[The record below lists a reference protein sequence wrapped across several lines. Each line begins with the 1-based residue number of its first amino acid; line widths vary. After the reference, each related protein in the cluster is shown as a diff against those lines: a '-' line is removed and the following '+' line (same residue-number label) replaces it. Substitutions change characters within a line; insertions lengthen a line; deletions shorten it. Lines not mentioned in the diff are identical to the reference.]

1 MSGRVAI
8 TVVCA
13 VAASFSYALSNVLQ
27 QSEAEKVASEHALR
41 LGLLARLARR
51 PRWVVGIAADV
62 GGYVFEA
69 LALAAGAVVLVEP
82 ILSTALLLSLFL
94 GAAINKRRVGRT
106 SWLAAAVLAAGVA
119 LFVNQVSPT
128 GGRSTAPPRLWLL
141 AGVPLVAIVVVCIS
155 AARVTSRSTR
165 AALLGAGAGIAFG
178 VSALLTKGFVHFLG
192 EGVFGWIG
200 HWEPY
205 ALAVCSIGGLVL
217 SQSAFQ
223 TGSLGAALGGEQVM
237 QPLVGVALGVGLLNE
252 DVGTAGLLQRLAIV
266 VAMVA
271 LVWGVVTL
279 AQVEHQSMAPAA
291 VPLPEP

>member
-1 MSGRVAI
+1 
-8 TVVCA
+8 
-13 VAASFSYALSNVLQ
+13 
-27 QSEAEKVASEHALR
+27 
-41 LGLLARLARR
+41 
-51 PRWVVGIAADV
+51 
-62 GGYVFEA
+62 
-69 LALAAGAVVLVEP
+69 
-82 ILSTALLLSLFL
+82 
-94 GAAINKRRVGRT
+94 
-106 SWLAAAVLAAGVA
+106 
-119 LFVNQVSPT
+119 
-128 GGRSTAPPRLWLL
+128 
-141 AGVPLVAIVVVCIS
+141 VVCIS

-271 LVWGVVTL
+271 ALTTVGTLIVTSATFSGLVGIASAVAGGGVVYL
-279 AQVEHQSMAPAA
+279 VARLLRAPVGAYSAHHNNEVEIAA
-291 VPLPEP
+291 LYWHFVDLIWILVFTFVYLL

>member
-141 AGVPLVAIVVVCIS
+141 AGVPLVAIVAVCIS

-252 DVGTAGLLQRLAIV
+252 DVGTSGLLQRLAIV
-266 VAMVA
+266 VAVVA
-271 LVWGVVTL
+271 LIWGVVTL

>member
-141 AGVPLVAIVVVCIS
+141 AGVPLVAIVAVCIS

-178 VSALLTKGFVHFLG
+178 VSALLTKGFVHFLV

-205 ALAVCSIGGLVL
+205 TLAVCSIGGLVL

-279 AQVEHQSMAPAA
+279 AQVEHQNMATAA

>member
-1 MSGRVAI
+1 MQQVAERGAPYVEAPFDLRSETLRSALGRAW
-8 TVVCA
+8 
-13 VAASFSYALSNVLQ
+13 
-27 QSEAEKVASEHALR
+27 R
-41 LGLLARLARR
+41 
-51 PRWVVGIAADV
+51 
-62 GGYVFEA
+62 
-69 LALAAGAVVLVEP
+69 
-82 ILSTALLLSLFL
+82 
-94 GAAINKRRVGRT
+94 
-106 SWLAAAVLAAGVA
+106 
-119 LFVNQVSPT
+119 
-128 GGRSTAPPRLWLL
+128 
-141 AGVPLVAIVVVCIS
+141 
-155 AARVTSRSTR
+155 
-165 AALLGAGAGIAFG
+165 

-279 AQVEHQSMAPAA
+279 AQVDTFA
-291 VPLPEP
+291 

>member
-1 MSGRVAI
+1 LSGRVAI
-8 TVVCA
+8 TVACA

-27 QSEAEKVASEHALR
+27 QSEAEQVASEHALR

-51 PRWVVGIAADV
+51 PRWVVGMAADV
-62 GGYVFEA
+62 GGYAFEA

-94 GAAINKRRVGRT
+94 GAAINKRRVGRS
-106 SWLAAAVLAAGVA
+106 SWLAAVALAAGVA
-119 LFVNQVSPT
+119 LFLNQVSPT
-128 GGRSTAPPRLWLL
+128 GGRVTAPLRLWLL
-141 AGVPLVAIVVVCIS
+141 SGVPLLAIVTVCIGG
-155 AARVTSRSTR
+155 ARVTSGSTR
-165 AALLGAGAGIAFG
+165 AALLGAGAGVAFG
-178 VSALLTKGFVHFLG
+178 ASAVLTKGFVHFLG
-192 EGVFGWIG
+192 DGVFAWVN

-237 QPLVGVALGVGLLNE
+237 QPLTGVALGVGLLNE
-252 DVGTAGLLQRLAIV
+252 KVGTAGLLQPLAIA
-266 VAMVA
+266 VAIVA

-279 AQVEHQSMAPAA
+279 AQVEYQGTAA
-291 VPLPEP
+291 TSATVPEP